1 MCKDSSAKYYPD
13 NIEKLQKK
21 AWERYQSLCKEKKR
35 KKSDTMGVS
44 DIKISLL
51 KIKNKG
57 LLSIDKILQSEK
69 KTRHYN

>member
-1 MCKDSSAKYYPD
+1 
-13 NIEKLQKK
+13 
-21 AWERYQSLCKEKKR
+21 
-35 KKSDTMGVS
+35 MGVS